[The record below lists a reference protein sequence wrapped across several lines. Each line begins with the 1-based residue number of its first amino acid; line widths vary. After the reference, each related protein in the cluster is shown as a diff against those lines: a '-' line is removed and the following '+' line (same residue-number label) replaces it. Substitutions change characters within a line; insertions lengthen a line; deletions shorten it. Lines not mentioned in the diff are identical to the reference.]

1 MSKAV
6 DAVAFLAMASSWAL
20 NYPLVKFIYA
30 YQPPLAILFFR
41 LLFAA
46 IFSFLVFGR
55 KITFPRDLKTHL
67 HLAVFGILN
76 LVFFMGFW
84 FTGEGTESAGI
95 SSIIV
100 YTYPI
105 FSIVF
110 SAVFLRE
117 KLTIV
122 RVVGTVLGFLGLV
135 LIFVEQLSINSG
147 MGLVYLIAAAISW
160 AFGTIYFKKYLLNV
174 GNYTVNSLQFVYALP
189 VVLFY
194 VLATGGF
201 NPSGFNFQFLAVV
214 IYMGSLSTFVAYLIY
229 LHLYSK
235 YSVSSI
241 SSYFFAVPALS
252 TIFSYFILGENY
264 TLFTFAGFAFISLG
278 IYFSS
283 RQKLRIRHESI
294 ASPSNTN
301 K

>member
-1 MSKAV
+1 MSKAA
-6 DAVAFLAMASSWAL
+6 DGVAFFAMASFWAL

-41 LLFAA
+41 LFFAA
-46 IFSFLVFGR
+46 IFSFLFFR
-55 KITFPRDLKTHL
+55 KKITFPRDLKTHF
-67 HLAVFGILN
+67 HLAVFGLLN

-84 FTGEGTESAGI
+84 FTGEGTESSGI
-95 SSIIV
+95 SVIIV

-105 FSIVF
+105 FSIAF

-117 KLTIV
+117 KLTFV
-122 RVVGTVLGFLGLV
+122 RILGTLFGFLGMV
-135 LIFVEQLSINSG
+135 LIFVDQLSISAG
-147 MGLVYLIAAAISW
+147 PGLIFLIAASISW
-160 AFGTIYFKKYLLNV
+160 ALGTIYFKKYLVHV
-174 GNYTVNSLQFVYALP
+174 GNYTVNSMQFIYAVP
-189 VVLFY
+189 VVLAY

-201 NPSGFNFQFLAVV
+201 NGNGFTPQFLAVV
-214 IYMGSLSTFVAYLIY
+214 IYMGSLSTAVAYYIY

-241 SSYFFAVPALS
+241 SSYFFAVPGLS
-252 TIFSYFILGENY
+252 IIFSYFILQESN
-264 TLFTFAGFAFISLG
+264 TLFTYMGFALISLG

-283 RQKLRIRHESI
+283 RQYITRKREI
-294 ASPSNTN
+294 AKTSNNTN

>member
-1 MSKAV
+1 MSKAA
-6 DAVAFLAMASSWAL
+6 DAAAFLAMASFWAL
-20 NYPLVKFIYA
+20 NYPLVKFVYA
-30 YQPPLAILFFR
+30 DQSPLGILFFR

-46 IFSFLVFGR
+46 IFSFLVFWR
-55 KITFPRDLKTHL
+55 RITIPRDLKTHL
-67 HLAVFGILN
+67 HLAVFGVLN

-84 FTGEGTESAGI
+84 FTGESTESSGI

-105 FSIVF
+105 ISIAF
-110 SAVFLRE
+110 SAIFLRE
-117 KLTIV
+117 KLTAV
-122 RVVGTVLGFLGLV
+122 RIAGTLLGFMGMV
-135 LIFVEQLSINSG
+135 LIFVDQLSIKPG
-147 MGLVYLIAAAISW
+147 FGLFFLIAAATSW
-160 AFGTIYFKKYLLNV
+160 ALGTIYFKKYLLSV
-174 GNYTVNSLQFVYALP
+174 GNYTVNSMQFLYALP

-201 NPSGFNFQFLAVV
+201 NPAGFNPQFFAVV

-252 TIFSYFILGENY
+252 IVFSYFILGESY
-264 TLFTFAGFAFISLG
+264 TLFTFAGFALISLG
-278 IYFSS
+278 IYLSS
-283 RQKLRIRHESI
+283 RQSRRIRREGANH
-294 ASPSNTN
+294 PSNTN